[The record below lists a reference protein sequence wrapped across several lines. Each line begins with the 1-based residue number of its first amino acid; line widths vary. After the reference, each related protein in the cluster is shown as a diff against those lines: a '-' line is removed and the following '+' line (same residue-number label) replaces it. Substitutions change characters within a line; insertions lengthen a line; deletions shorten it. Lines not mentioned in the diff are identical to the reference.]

1 VDGSQ
6 VDVDLCLLFM
16 PFLEMFSRLRQ
27 VDKEVTSMANV
38 HGIEFSSNQSELVKG
53 LVRDLLK
60 DGNCAVYALPHMKP
74 NGELR
79 MASTPPT
86 PGPRRQHGVFL
97 RIRPGLK
104 AAVAIRPMNAKTG
117 EEQTDITKYSQQELC
132 ELIRVWRKEVSDK
145 TPEPPKMV
153 ELAKAA

>member
-1 VDGSQ
+1 
-6 VDVDLCLLFM
+6 
-16 PFLEMFSRLRQ
+16 
-27 VDKEVTSMANV
+27 MANV
-38 HGIEFSSNQSELVKG
+38 HGIEFSSSQSELVKG

-74 NGELR
+74 SGELR
-79 MASTPPT
+79 MASTPPA

-104 AAVAIRPMNAKTG
+104 AAVAIRPLNAKSG
-117 EEQTDITKYSQQELC
+117 EEQTEITKYSQQALC
-132 ELIRVWRKEVSDK
+132 ELIRVWRKEVSDI
-145 TPEPPKMV
+145 TPEPPNKV

>member
-1 VDGSQ
+1 
-6 VDVDLCLLFM
+6 
-16 PFLEMFSRLRQ
+16 
-27 VDKEVTSMANV
+27 MANV

-74 NGELR
+74 SGELR
-79 MASTPPT
+79 MASTPPA

-104 AAVAIRPMNAKTG
+104 AAVAIRPLNAKSG
-117 EEQTDITKYSQQELC
+117 EEQTEITKYSQQALC
-132 ELIRVWRKEVSDK
+132 ELIRVWRKEVSDI
-145 TPEPPKMV
+145 TPEPPNKV

>member
-1 VDGSQ
+1 
-6 VDVDLCLLFM
+6 
-16 PFLEMFSRLRQ
+16 
-27 VDKEVTSMANV
+27 MANV

-74 NGELR
+74 SGELR
-79 MASTPPT
+79 MASTPPA
-86 PGPRRQHGVFL
+86 PGPRRQRGVFL

-104 AAVAIRPMNAKTG
+104 AAIAIRPMNAKSG
-117 EEQTDITKYSQQELC
+117 EEQTEITKYSQQALC
-132 ELIRVWRKEVSDK
+132 ELIRVWRKEVSDI
-145 TPEPPKMV
+145 TPEPPNKV